1 MVLGKYCIFAVKY
14 LLKMDF
20 PQLTSNIMVAHSALQ
35 NNAMRAI
42 NQNITARNWLV
53 GYWIVE
59 FEQNGEDRAKYGDRL
74 LSELSKS
81 INIKGMGV
89 TMLSQCR
96 KFYIVYPQI
105 GIEVERFL
113 RRPQNY
119 VIFQILSNKSQLTN
133 NQDGVIF
140 QSVTEKLK
148 VGKEE
153 LNGMIIQTLSGKLQ
167 THDNH
172 NGIIFQSTTEKL
184 PQVPSEKLFGSISF
198 THFAELI
205 SIENPLKRTFYEI
218 ETIKGCWSVRELR
231 RQIDT
236 LCYERAGLSK
246 SPEKLMALINEKSEV
261 ALPAN
266 IVKSPYVFDFLGLK
280 SADVVEESD
289 LESLLISHIQE
300 FILELGEGFCF
311 EGRQKR
317 ILIDNEYFFVDLV
330 FYHRVLKC
338 HVLVELKTRKF
349 NYADMAQL
357 NMYVAYYRDRMMTEG
372 DNAPIG
378 ILLCTD
384 ASTDMVRYAT
394 AGMDENLF
402 VSKYLLQLPP
412 KEKFVEFLNNEL
424 KQL

>member
-1 MVLGKYCIFAVKY
+1 
-14 LLKMDF
+14 MDF
-20 PQLTSNIMVAHSALQ
+20 PQLTSNILVTHNALQ

-74 LSELSKS
+74 LSELAKS
-81 INIKGMGV
+81 VDIKGLGA

-96 KFYIVYPQI
+96 KFYLVYPQI
-105 GIEVERFL
+105 GKEIDLFL
-113 RRPQNY
+113 RRPQNLQ
-119 VIFQILSNKSQLTN
+119 IFQTLT
-133 NQDGVIF
+133 
-140 QSVTEKLK
+140 
-148 VGKEE
+148 EE
-153 LNGMIIQTLSGKLQ
+153 LQITENLDDTIFQTLSEKSQ
-167 THDNH
+167 REVMVITQ
-172 NGIIFQSTTEKL
+172 NGERHIPRVGTEKIFNNL
-184 PQVPSEKLFGSISF
+184 SFSHIIEILSID
-198 THFAELI
+198 
-205 SIENPLKRTFYEI
+205 NPLKRSFYEI

-236 LCYERAGLSK
+236 LCYERAGISK
-246 SPEKLMALINEKSEV
+246 NPEKLMALVNDKAETS
-261 ALPAN
+261 LPAT

-289 LESLLISHIQE
+289 LETMLISHIQE

-317 ILIDNEYFFVDLV
+317 ILIDDEYFFVDLV

-357 NMYVAYYRDRMMTEG
+357 NMYVAYYRDKMMTEG

-384 ASTDMVRYAT
+384 ASSEMVRYAT

-402 VSKYLLQLPP
+402 VSKYLLQLPA
-412 KEKFVEFLNNEL
+412 KEKFVEFLNHEL

>member
-1 MVLGKYCIFAVKY
+1 MVFGKYCIFAVKY

-20 PQLTSNIMVAHSALQ
+20 TQLTSNIMVAHSALQ

-59 FEQNGEDRAKYGDRL
+59 FEQNGEDRAKYGERL
-74 LSELSKS
+74 LFELAKS
-81 INIKGMGV
+81 VGIKGLGA

-96 KFYIVYPQI
+96 KFYLVYPQI
-105 GIEVERFL
+105 GIEIDRFL
-113 RRPQNY
+113 RKPHNLL
-119 VIFQILSNKSQLTN
+119 IFQTL
-133 NQDGVIF
+133 
-140 QSVTEKLK
+140 TEKLQLTEYK
-148 VGKEE
+148 DDR
-153 LNGMIIQTLSGKLQ
+153 IFQTLSEKSHGELVVISKIGEQ
-167 THDNH
+167 PFPKVSSDK
-172 NGIIFQSTTEKL
+172 IFNNL
-184 PQVPSEKLFGSISF
+184 SF
-198 THFAELI
+198 SHMMEIMAIDDE
-205 SIENPLKRTFYEI
+205 LKRSFYEI

-246 SPEKLMALINEKSEV
+246 NPEKLMALINEKSEV

-289 LESLLISHIQE
+289 LETLLISHIQE

-384 ASTDMVRYAT
+384 ASSDMVRYAT

>member
-1 MVLGKYCIFAVKY
+1 
-14 LLKMDF
+14 MDF
-20 PQLTSNIMVAHSALQ
+20 PQLTSNILATHNALQ
-35 NNAMRAI
+35 NNAMRAV

-74 LSELSKS
+74 LSELAKS
-81 INIKGMGV
+81 VDIKGLGV
-89 TMLSQCR
+89 TVLSQCR
-96 KFYIVYPQI
+96 KFYTVYPQI

-119 VIFQILSNKSQLTN
+119 AIFQILSNKLQLTY
-133 NQDGVIF
+133 NQDDAIF

-148 VGKEE
+148 VEKEE
-153 LNGMIIQTLSGKLQ
+153 LNRMIIQTLSGKLQ

-172 NGIIFQSTTEKL
+172 EGIIFQSVTEKL

-236 LCYERAGLSK
+236 LCYERAGISK
-246 SPEKLMALINEKSEV
+246 NPEKLMALVNDKAETS
-261 ALPAN
+261 LPAT

-289 LESLLISHIQE
+289 LETMLISHIQE

-317 ILIDNEYFFVDLV
+317 ILIDDEYFFVDLV

-357 NMYVAYYRDRMMTEG
+357 NMYVAYYRDKMMTEG

-384 ASTDMVRYAT
+384 ASSEMVRYAT

-402 VSKYLLQLPP
+402 VSKYLLQLPA
-412 KEKFVEFLNNEL
+412 KEKFVEFLNKEL
-424 KQL
+424 KEL

>member
-1 MVLGKYCIFAVKY
+1 MN
-14 LLKMDF
+14 F
-20 PQLTSNIMVAHSALQ
+20 PQLSNNIQMTHDLLQ
-35 NNAMRAI
+35 NNAMRAV

-59 FEQNGEDRAKYGDRL
+59 FEQNGEDRAKYGERL
-74 LSELSKS
+74 LSELSRA
-81 INIKGMGV
+81 IHIKGMGA

-96 KFYIVYPQI
+96 KFYTIYPQI
-105 GIEVERFL
+105 GIDVELFL
-113 RRPQNY
+113 REPQNY
-119 VIFQILSNKSQLTN
+119 SIFQTLTEKFQLT
-133 NQDGVIF
+133 DSHGDTIF
-140 QSVTEKLK
+140 QSPTEKS
-148 VGKEE
+148 
-153 LNGMIIQTLSGKLQ
+153 QTVK
-167 THDNH
+167 HDVD
-172 NGIIFQSTTEKL
+172 I
-184 PQVPSEKLFGSISF
+184 PQVPHEKLFGNISF

-236 LCYERAGLSK
+236 LCYERAGVSK
-246 SPEKLMALINEKSEV
+246 NPEKLMALINEKADV

-266 IVKSPYVFDFLGLK
+266 IIKSPYVFDFLGLR
-280 SADVVEESD
+280 SVDIVEESD
-289 LESLLISHIQE
+289 LESMLISHIQE
-300 FILELGEGFCF
+300 FILEFGEGFCF
-311 EGRQKR
+311 EKRQKR

-330 FYHRVLKC
+330 FYHRILKC

-357 NMYVAYYRDRMMTEG
+357 NMYVAYYRDKMMTEG

-384 ASTDMVRYAT
+384 ASSDMVRYAT

-402 VSKYLLQLPP
+402 VSKYLLQLPA
-412 KEKFVEFLNNEL
+412 KEAFVEFLNKEIKEL
-424 KQL
+424 

>member
-1 MVLGKYCIFAVKY
+1 
-14 LLKMDF
+14 MDF
-20 PQLTSNIMVAHSALQ
+20 PQLTSNILVTHNALQ

-59 FEQNGEDRAKYGDRL
+59 FEQNGEDRAKYGDQL
-74 LSELSKS
+74 LVSLAKA
-81 INIKGMGV
+81 IQIKGMGKS
-89 TMLSQCR
+89 MLNSCR
-96 KFYIVYPQI
+96 LFYKAYPELEWVI
-105 GIEVERFL
+105 GKYLLSI
-113 RRPQNY
+113 NN
-119 VIFQILSNKSQLTN
+119 VI
-133 NQDGVIF
+133 IF
-140 QSVTEKLK
+140 
-148 VGKEE
+148 
-153 LNGMIIQTLSGKLQ
+153 QTLSGKLQ
-167 THDNH
+167 QCEYQG
-172 NGIIFQSTTEKL
+172 NGIFQSLSGKSKD
-184 PQVPSEKLFGSISF
+184 VK
-198 THFAELI
+198 LI
-205 SIENPLKRTFYEI
+205 SENPSLPRVSAEKIFKSLSFSHIVEILPIDDPLKRSFYEI

-236 LCYERAGLSK
+236 LCYERAGISK
-246 SPEKLMALINEKSEV
+246 NPEKLMALVNDKAET
-261 ALPAN
+261 ALPTN

-289 LESLLISHIQE
+289 LETMLISHIQE

-317 ILIDNEYFFVDLV
+317 ILIDDEYFFVDLV
-330 FYHRVLKC
+330 FYHRILKC
-338 HVLVELKTRKF
+338 HVLVELKTKKF

-357 NMYVAYYRDRMMTEG
+357 NMYVAYYRDKMMTEG

-384 ASTDMVRYAT
+384 ATTEMVKYAT

-402 VSKYLLQLPP
+402 VSKYLLQLPA
-412 KEKFVEFLNNEL
+412 KEKFVEFLNHEL

>member
-1 MVLGKYCIFAVKY
+1 
-14 LLKMDF
+14 MDF
-20 PQLTSNIMVAHSALQ
+20 PQLANNIQLTHDLLQ

-59 FEQNGEDRAKYGDRL
+59 FEQNGEDRAKYGDKL
-74 LSELSKS
+74 LISLAKA
-81 INIKGMGV
+81 IQIKGMGKS
-89 TMLSQCR
+89 MLNLCR
-96 KFYIVYPQI
+96 LFYKAYPELKREI
-105 GIEVERFL
+105 GKHLLSI
-113 RRPQNY
+113 NSDS
-119 VIFQILSNKSQLTN
+119 IFQTVSGLLQQID
-133 NQDGVIF
+133 NQD
-140 QSVTEKLK
+140 
-148 VGKEE
+148 
-153 LNGMIIQTLSGKLQ
+153 N
-167 THDNH
+167 
-172 NGIIFQSTTEKL
+172 IIFQSLSGKSHETKHVCEDTAQTMPKVSAEKVFKSLSFSHIVELL
-184 PQVPSEKLFGSISF
+184 PIN
-198 THFAELI
+198 
-205 SIENPLKRTFYEI
+205 NPLKRSFYEI

-236 LCYERAGLSK
+236 LCYERAGISK
-246 SPEKLMALINEKSEV
+246 NPEKLMALVNEKAEV
-261 ALPAN
+261 SMPST
-266 IVKSPYVFDFLGLK
+266 IIKSPYVFDFLGLK

-289 LESLLISHIQE
+289 LETLLISHIQE

-317 ILIDNEYFFVDLV
+317 ILIDDEYFFVDLV
-330 FYHRVLKC
+330 FYHRILKC

-357 NMYVAYYRDRMMTEG
+357 NMYVAYYRDKMMTEG

-384 ASTDMVRYAT
+384 ATSEMVKFAT

-402 VSKYLLQLPP
+402 VSKYLLQLPA

>member
-1 MVLGKYCIFAVKY
+1 MN
-14 LLKMDF
+14 F
-20 PQLTSNIMVAHSALQ
+20 PQLSNNIQMTHDLLQ
-35 NNAMRAI
+35 NNAMRAV

-59 FEQNGEDRAKYGDRL
+59 FEQNGEDRAKYGERL
-74 LSELSKS
+74 LSELAKV
-81 INIKGMGV
+81 IHIKGMGA

-96 KFYIVYPQI
+96 KFYTIYPQI
-105 GIEVERFL
+105 GIDVERFL
-113 RRPQNY
+113 RKPQNY
-119 VIFQILSNKSQLTN
+119 SIFQTLTEKFQLT
-133 NQDGVIF
+133 DSHGDTIF
-140 QSVTEKLK
+140 QSPTEKS
-148 VGKEE
+148 
-153 LNGMIIQTLSGKLQ
+153 QTVK
-167 THDNH
+167 HDVD
-172 NGIIFQSTTEKL
+172 I
-184 PQVPSEKLFGSISF
+184 PQVPHEKLFGNITF

-236 LCYERAGLSK
+236 LCYERAGVSK
-246 SPEKLMALINEKSEV
+246 NPEKLMALINEKADV

-266 IVKSPYVFDFLGLK
+266 IIKSPYVFDFLGLR
-280 SADVVEESD
+280 SVDIVEESD
-289 LESLLISHIQE
+289 LESMLISHIQE
-300 FILELGEGFCF
+300 FILEFGEGFCF
-311 EGRQKR
+311 EKRQKR

-330 FYHRVLKC
+330 FYHRILKC

-357 NMYVAYYRDRMMTEG
+357 NMYVAYYRDKMMTEG

-384 ASTDMVRYAT
+384 ASSDMVRYAT

-402 VSKYLLQLPP
+402 VSKYLLQLPA
-412 KEKFVEFLNNEL
+412 KEAFVEFLNKEIKEL
-424 KQL
+424 

>member
-1 MVLGKYCIFAVKY
+1 
-14 LLKMDF
+14 MDF
-20 PQLTSNIMVAHSALQ
+20 PQLSNNIQMTHNLLQ

-59 FEQNGEDRAKYGDRL
+59 FEQNGEDRAKYGDKL
-74 LSELSKS
+74 LSELAKS
-81 INIKGMGV
+81 IGIKGMGI

-96 KFYIVYPQI
+96 KFYQTMS
-105 GIEVERFL
+105 EKL
-113 RRPQNY
+113 
-119 VIFQILSNKSQLTN
+119 QLTS
-133 NQDGVIF
+133 NQDDAIF
-140 QSVTEKLK
+140 QSVTEKLQVRK
-148 VGKEE
+148 DAQDGLK
-153 LNGMIIQTLSGKLQ
+153 IQTLSGKLQ
-167 THDNH
+167 ILDNH
-172 NGIIFQSTTEKL
+172 DGIIFQSATEKL
-184 PQVPSEKLFGSISF
+184 PQVPSEKLFGFISF

-236 LCYERAGLSK
+236 LCYERAGISK
-246 SPEKLMALINEKSEV
+246 NPEKLMALVNEKAET
-261 ALPAN
+261 AMPTN

-289 LESLLISHIQE
+289 LETLLISHIQE

-317 ILIDNEYFFVDLV
+317 ILIDDEYFFVDLV
-330 FYHRVLKC
+330 FYHRILKC
-338 HVLVELKTRKF
+338 HVLVELKTKKF

-357 NMYVAYYRDRMMTEG
+357 NMYVAYYRDKMMAEG

-384 ASTDMVRYAT
+384 ASSEMVRYAT

-402 VSKYLLQLPP
+402 VSKYLLQLPA
-412 KEKFVEFLNNEL
+412 KETFVEFLNKEMKEL
-424 KQL
+424 

>member
-1 MVLGKYCIFAVKY
+1 
-14 LLKMDF
+14 MDF
-20 PQLTSNIMVAHSALQ
+20 PQLASNILVTHNVLQ
-35 NNAMRAI
+35 SNAMRAI

-59 FEQNGEDRAKYGDRL
+59 FEQNGEDRAKYGDKL
-74 LSELSKS
+74 LVSLANA
-81 INIKGMGV
+81 IQIKGMGKS
-89 TMLSQCR
+89 MLNLCR
-96 KFYIVYPQI
+96 SFYKTYPELKPEI
-105 GIEVERFL
+105 GKHLLSINSA
-113 RRPQNY
+113 P
-119 VIFQILSNKSQLTN
+119 IFQTVSGLLQQDDNQVNEIL
-133 NQDGVIF
+133 
-140 QSVTEKLK
+140 
-148 VGKEE
+148 
-153 LNGMIIQTLSGKLQ
+153 QTVSGKS
-167 THDNH
+167 
-172 NGIIFQSTTEKL
+172 NGTKFVSEIGSQSLPKVSAEKVFKSLSFSHIVEIL
-184 PQVPSEKLFGSISF
+184 PIDD
-198 THFAELI
+198 
-205 SIENPLKRTFYEI
+205 PLKRSFYEI

-236 LCYERAGLSK
+236 LCYERADFSK
-246 SPEKLMALINEKSEV
+246 NPEKLIALVNEKAEV
-261 ALPAN
+261 SMPST

-289 LESLLISHIQE
+289 LETLLISHIQE

-317 ILIDNEYFFVDLV
+317 ILIDDEYFFVDLV
-330 FYHRVLKC
+330 FYHRILKC

-357 NMYVAYYRDRMMTEG
+357 NMYVAYYRDKIMTEG

-384 ASTDMVRYAT
+384 ATTEMVKFAT

-402 VSKYLLQLPP
+402 VSKYLLQLPV

-424 KQL
+424 KLL

>member
-1 MVLGKYCIFAVKY
+1 
-14 LLKMDF
+14 MDF
-20 PQLTSNIMVAHSALQ
+20 PQLSNNIQMTHNLLQ

-59 FEQNGEDRAKYGDRL
+59 FEQNGEDRAKYGDKL
-74 LSELSKS
+74 LSELAKS
-81 INIKGMGV
+81 IGIKGMGRS
-89 TMLSQCR
+89 MLNVCR
-96 KFYIVYPQI
+96 KAYLVYPNI
-105 GIEVERFL
+105 GLE
-113 RRPQNY
+113 
-119 VIFQILSNKSQLTN
+119 
-133 NQDGVIF
+133 
-140 QSVTEKLK
+140 
-148 VGKEE
+148 VGKF
-153 LNGMIIQTLSGKLQ
+153 LLRQHDSQIIQTVFGLLQQNGNQYDKKIQTLSGKLQ
-167 THDNH
+167 LPE
-172 NGIIFQSTTEKL
+172 IFQSVTEKSQAEIMVLTQIGEKSL
-184 PQVPSEKLFGSISF
+184 PRVGGDKVFNNLSF
-198 THFAELI
+198 SHLMELI

-236 LCYERAGLSK
+236 LCYERAGISK
-246 SPEKLMALINEKSEV
+246 NPEKLMALVNEKAET
-261 ALPAN
+261 AMPTN

-289 LESLLISHIQE
+289 LETLLISHIQE

-317 ILIDNEYFFVDLV
+317 ILIDDEYFFVDLV
-330 FYHRVLKC
+330 FYHRILKC
-338 HVLVELKTRKF
+338 HVLVELKTKKF

-357 NMYVAYYRDRMMTEG
+357 NMYVAYYRDKMMAEG

-384 ASTDMVRYAT
+384 ASSEMVRYAT

-402 VSKYLLQLPP
+402 VSKYLLQLPA
-412 KEKFVEFLNNEL
+412 KETFVEFLNKEMKEL
-424 KQL
+424 

>member
-1 MVLGKYCIFAVKY
+1 
-14 LLKMDF
+14 MDF

-59 FEQNGEDRAKYGDRL
+59 FEQNGEDRAKYGEKL
-74 LSELSKS
+74 LSELAKVTR
-81 INIKGMGV
+81 IKGMGKS
-89 TMLSQCR
+89 MLNLCR
-96 KFYIVYPQI
+96 LFYKKYPGVGLEVVKYLLANRNQEIIQSLIGKFQVA
-105 GIEVERFL
+105 ENE
-113 RRPQNY
+113 N
-119 VIFQILSNKSQLTN
+119 
-133 NQDGVIF
+133 DGIF
-140 QSVTEKLK
+140 QSL
-148 VGKEE
+148 
-153 LNGMIIQTLSGKLQ
+153 IGKLPISK
-167 THDNH
+167 DS
-172 NGIIFQSTTEKL
+172 IFQSLTEKSGDDSVL
-184 PQVPSEKLFGSISF
+184 VPTDSIEVIPQVGDDKIFSRLSF
-198 THFAELI
+198 THIIPLL
-205 SIENPLKRTFYEI
+205 SIDDPLKRSFYEI

-246 SPEKLMALINEKSEV
+246 SPEKLMALINEKADV

-384 ASTDMVRYAT
+384 ASSDMVRYAT

>member
-1 MVLGKYCIFAVKY
+1 
-14 LLKMDF
+14 MDF
-20 PQLTSNIMVAHSALQ
+20 PQLTSNILVTHNVLQ
-35 NNAMRAI
+35 SNAMRAI

-59 FEQNGEDRAKYGDRL
+59 YEQQGEDRAKYGDNLL
-74 LSELSKS
+74 LSLANA
-81 INIKGMGV
+81 IQIKGLGKS
-89 TMLSQCR
+89 MLNLCR
-96 KFYIVYPQI
+96 SFYKVYPGVGLEVVKYLLINHDQQI
-105 GIEVERFL
+105 IQSLIG
-113 RRPQNY
+113 
-119 VIFQILSNKSQLTN
+119 KSQIVEN
-133 NQDGVIF
+133 ENDRIF
-140 QSVTEKLK
+140 QSLI
-148 VGKEE
+148 GKFQVVE
-153 LNGMIIQTLSGKLQ
+153 NKSDG
-167 THDNH
+167 
-172 NGIIFQSTTEKL
+172 IFQSLIEKSDDKYL
-184 PQVPSEKLFGSISF
+184 ELTPIEKIEEIPQVSDDKIFKNLSF
-198 THFAELI
+198 THIIPLL
-205 SIENPLKRTFYEI
+205 SIDDPLKRSFYEI

-236 LCYERAGLSK
+236 LCYERAGISK
-246 SPEKLMALINEKSEV
+246 NPEKLMALVNEKAETSM
-261 ALPAN
+261 PST

-289 LESLLISHIQE
+289 LETLLISHIQE

-317 ILIDNEYFFVDLV
+317 ILIDDEYFFVDLI
-330 FYHRVLKC
+330 FYHRILKC

-357 NMYVAYYRDRMMTEG
+357 NMYVAYYRDKIMTEG

-384 ASTDMVRYAT
+384 ATTEMVKFAT

-402 VSKYLLQLPP
+402 VSKYLLQLPS

>member
-1 MVLGKYCIFAVKY
+1 
-14 LLKMDF
+14 MDF
-20 PQLTSNIMVAHSALQ
+20 PQLSNNIQLTHNLLQ

-59 FEQNGEDRAKYGDRL
+59 FEQNGEDRAKYGDKL
-74 LSELSKS
+74 LSELAKS
-81 INIKGMGV
+81 IGIKGMGI

-96 KFYIVYPQI
+96 KFYTVYPQI
-105 GIEVERFL
+105 GIDVERFL
-113 RRPQNY
+113 RKPQNY
-119 VIFQILSNKSQLTN
+119 TIFQTLSEKLQLTS
-133 NQDGVIF
+133 NQDDAIF
-140 QSVTEKLK
+140 QSVTEKLQVRK
-148 VGKEE
+148 DAQD
-153 LNGMIIQTLSGKLQ
+153 GMKIQTLSEKLQ
-167 THDNH
+167 ILDNH
-172 NGIIFQSTTEKL
+172 DGIIFQSATEKL

-236 LCYERAGLSK
+236 LCYERAGISK
-246 SPEKLMALINEKSEV
+246 NPEKLMALVNEKAET
-261 ALPAN
+261 AMPTN

-289 LESLLISHIQE
+289 LETLLISHIQE

-317 ILIDNEYFFVDLV
+317 ILIDDEYFFVDLV
-330 FYHRVLKC
+330 FYHRILKC
-338 HVLVELKTRKF
+338 HVLVELKTKKF

-357 NMYVAYYRDRMMTEG
+357 NMYVAYYRDKMMAEG

-384 ASTDMVRYAT
+384 ASSEMVRYAT

-402 VSKYLLQLPP
+402 VSKYLLQLPA
-412 KEKFVEFLNNEL
+412 KETFVEFLNKEMKEL
-424 KQL
+424 